1 MLTVGSLFAGIG
13 GLDLGLER
21 AGMQV
26 KWQVENDPYC
36 IRVLEKHWPSV
47 KRYGDVREIDWKA
60 VEPVDLI
67 CGGFPCQPVS
77 VAGSRKG
84 DKDERWLWPEFL
96 RAIREVRPKYTLV
109 ENVPGLLSI
118 DDGRLARRIK
128 GDLAEQGYDSE
139 QGCVSAQDV
148 GAPHLRKRIFIVAY
162 SHCGRGSREA
172 WSGKCNCRGMSGK
185 EPNCN
190 ADEASQR
197 RGATVA
203 YPLDTRRGKEP
214 IVFTE
219 RFYSSF
225 PWYDGETESLENSRQ
240 PSWFEGAEV
249 EGIISG
255 FIEEGSSRGEPSG
268 PSEARVPDTECEG
281 WWEEHI
287 PETRQIA
294 RLCEDVSDSESNLR
308 RALGDERPIALNR
321 SSTKFGGQWSV
332 EPSVGRVADGVP
344 SRVDRLRC
352 LGNAVVPQVAEF
364 VGKAIIEAHERK

>member
-26 KWQVENDPYC
+26 EWQVENDPYC

-148 GAPHLRKRIFIVAY
+148 GAPHLRKRVFII
-162 SHCGRGSREA
+162 
-172 WSGKCNCRGMSGK
+172 
-185 EPNCN
+185 
-190 ADEASQR
+190 
-197 RGATVA
+197 A

-214 IVFTE
+214 IIFTE
-219 RFYSSF
+219 RFYSSL
-225 PWYDGETESLENSRQ
+225 PWYDGETESLEDT
-240 PSWFEGAEV
+240 A
-249 EGIISG
+249 
-255 FIEEGSSRGEPSG
+255 
-268 PSEARVPDTECEG
+268 PSEAHIPDTKCEG
-281 WWEEHI
+281 WREEHI

-294 RLCEDVSDSESNLR
+294 RLCEDVSNPESNLR
-308 RALGDERPIALNR
+308 GILRDERPIALNR
-321 SSTKFGGQWSV
+321 SSTKLGGQWSV

-364 VGKAIIEAHERK
+364 IGKTIIESISES